1 MGRSNRKQH
10 GFTLVEMMLV
20 LGIVGV
26 LAAIAL
32 AAYGNAMNRT
42 RQKKTMADMRAVAIA
57 WESRASDHGK
67 YNAAGFVYPSNTYT
81 TAEMITHLTPTY
93 IRTLPRVD
101 GWENTLD
108 FAADEALG
116 AVPEVQTYAVRS
128 RGRDNLA
135 EGPTY
140 TNTTTTRFDCDIVFS
155 NGNFVVYPEGVTL
168 D

>member
-1 MGRSNRKQH
+1 MDRSTENSR

-26 LAAIAL
+26 LAAIAV
-32 AAYGNAMNRT
+32 ANYGNAMNRT

-67 YNAAGFVYPSNTYT
+67 YNAAGFTYPSNVYDP
-81 TAEMITHLTPTY
+81 ADMLGHLTPTY
-93 IRTLPRVD
+93 IRVMPLND
-101 GWENTLD
+101 GWDNAFE
-108 FAADEALG
+108 FAADQTLG
-116 AVPEVQTYAVRS
+116 AVSEVQTYALRS

-135 EGPTY
+135 EGPAY
-140 TNTTTTRFDCDIVFS
+140 TTTMTTRFDCDIIFS
-155 NGNFVVYPEGVTL
+155 NGNFVVYPLGVTL

>member
-1 MGRSNRKQH
+1 MRRFSGRQT

-26 LAAIAL
+26 LAAIAI
-32 AAYGNAMNRT
+32 AAYGNALNRT

-81 TAEMITHLTPTY
+81 APQMVGHLTPTY
-93 IRTLPRVD
+93 IRSLPQVD
-101 GWENTLD
+101 GWENAFD

-116 AVPEVQTYAVRS
+116 AVAEVQTYAVRS

-140 TNTTTTRFDCDIVFS
+140 TNTMTTRFDCDIIFS
-155 NGNFVVYPEGVTL
+155 NGNFVVYPQGVTL